1 MFDKRLATCPN
12 LSEVVITPFVR
23 GHSVLKC
30 GHVAYAV
37 HAQVCY
43 AIMINSLWMPY
54 VTIHLN
60 IITVSIS

>member
-43 AIMINSLWMPY
+43 AIMI
-54 VTIHLN
+54 
-60 IITVSIS
+60 ITVSIS